1 MALWLLQEAVP
12 DLGESGT
19 YLAGMLAIITTLLSA
34 YTLTQKGRLDD
45 LRAQILAGEKREAK
59 GEGREDA
66 ALDRLG
72 TATATITSL
81 TTAINEF
88 GGVLKDTVAEIRRN
102 AERSEAAT
110 REIAD
115 LKREAGSLR
124 EVTVR
129 ETGDLKREISE
140 LRREVGELVKELRI
154 RYARGA
160 PE

>member
-1 MALWLLQEAVP
+1 MLLLLQEAVP

-45 LRAQILAGEKREAK
+45 LRAQIGAGEKREAK
-59 GEGREDA
+59 AESREDA
-66 ALDRLG
+66 ANLKLG
-72 TATATITSL
+72 EQTGIVGKL
-81 TTAINEF
+81 TTASNEF

-102 AERSEAAT
+102 AERSDAAT
-110 REIAD
+110 REITD

-129 ETGDLKREISE
+129 ETTDLKREITE
-140 LRREVGELVKELRI
+140 LRREVGELVKELRV
-154 RYARGA
+154 RYARGTT
-160 PE
+160 E

>member
-1 MALWLLQEAVP
+1 MLLLLQEAVP

-45 LRAQILAGEKREAK
+45 LRAQIGAGEKRETKA
-59 GEGREDA
+59 EDREDA
-66 ALDRLG
+66 ANTKLG
-72 TATATITSL
+72 EQTGIVGKLTAAS
-81 TTAINEF
+81 NEF

-110 REIAD
+110 REITD

-129 ETGDLKREISE
+129 ETTDLKREITE
-140 LRREVGELVKELRI
+140 LRREVGELVKELRV
-154 RYARGA
+154 RYARGTT
-160 PE
+160 E